1 MLPISFLPPPAQP
14 PHFLF
19 PFSLL
24 TTEGVS
30 LTWESYL
37 PHGPR
42 EAPRWLRQGAGG
54 SAPEGARERPGSQ
67 PPFAGL
73 LPPPPA
79 PGHPPPAPPP
89 SASPIPAR
97 RPRPPPPRTPRVW
110 VGTAGA
116 EPEALSQFPGNLF
129 SQTLAANQSWFRSL
143 PRGTKTVIF
152 FVIKVRKELGTNTAG
167 DLFFAFCSA
176 GRGPAGVCPQRPAR
190 SGRPAALVDSTPRC
204 LHPDPAAAAP
214 GREPQGGA
222 GGWGAVFTPPQAPV
236 PAAGA

>member
-1 MLPISFLPPPAQP
+1 MGIIPAPRPQGGPSVAPSGGGGVSPRGSEGASWLPASFRRPPPT
-14 PHFLF
+14 
-19 PFSLL
+19 S
-24 TTEGVS
+24 TR
-30 LTWESYL
+30 
-37 PHGPR
+37 PR
-42 EAPRWLRQGAGG
+42 
-54 SAPEGARERPGSQ
+54 
-67 PPFAGL
+67 
-73 LPPPPA
+73 PPPPA
-79 PGHPPPAPPP
+79 PPR